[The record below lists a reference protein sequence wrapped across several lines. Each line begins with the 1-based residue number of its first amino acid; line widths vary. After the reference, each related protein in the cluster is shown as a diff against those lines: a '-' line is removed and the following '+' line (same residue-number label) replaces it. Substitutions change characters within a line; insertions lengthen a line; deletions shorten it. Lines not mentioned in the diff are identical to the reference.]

1 MDKQNEEII
10 KQLRAKIIEIQD
22 FSLKM
27 DELQSK
33 NDELEILAKKIESY
47 DKKLYEESQKNKTIQ
62 QLTREIQEKA
72 IELDKMPR
80 KNRHCV
86 EWYDK
91 YSAKN
96 KELMKKFA
104 DQLATEEGIIKLLN
118 DMD

>member
-1 MDKQNEEII
+1 
-10 KQLRAKIIEIQD
+10 
-22 FSLKM
+22 M

-33 NDELEILAKKIESY
+33 NDELEILARKIESY
-47 DKKLYEESQKNKTIQ
+47 DKQLYEESRKNKTIQ
-62 QLTREIQEKA
+62 QLTREIQDKA

-91 YSAKN
+91 YSAKH

-104 DQLATEEGIIKLLN
+104 DQIATEDGILKLLQ
-118 DMD
+118 DMDHQKQ